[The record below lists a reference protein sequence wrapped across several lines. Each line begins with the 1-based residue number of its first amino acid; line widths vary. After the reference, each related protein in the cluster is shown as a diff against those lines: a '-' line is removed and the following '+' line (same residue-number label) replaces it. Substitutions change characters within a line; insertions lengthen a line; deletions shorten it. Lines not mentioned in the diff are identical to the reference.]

1 MQHQF
6 TTRRQQ
12 SSRQRGSAIV
22 GVLLLGVVVLVIA
35 TGYLRSSLNQLL
47 IADQSHLTLSL
58 DTLVDAAADQALLM
72 LHSGN
77 SANWQTE
84 GELRWRVFDDWQID
98 VDTPASVWV
107 ALEEAGDGLLMLVH
121 ASASQRNGRLIRRTA
136 EIQLNRQSPF
146 IYGLE
151 VYDGFSI
158 NGRNIT
164 LDSFNSN
171 DGAYA
176 NPGNRNDRIIL
187 LSPAT
192 EVGSARFI
200 NAELFGSIFI
210 GTDES
215 LTTGPQSRI
224 HRRHSPSSPRIDSN
238 AIRHGIRLDRPFP
251 MNMPKAEDPILWAGG
266 ENVEIGDRSG
276 FSTENFVFDD
286 DFHIRADE
294 IVRVVGR
301 ARWHINGDL
310 IINGHLVIEQDG
322 DLEVYLNGD
331 LIASGGAIL
340 NSSEQ
345 APRLRIFVTATE
357 PTALQLAGNAHF
369 AGAIHAPLA
378 SLQLAGGGS
387 NGRFFGA
394 AVLGSIDIN
403 GRYQFHF
410 DEALRFTPQ
419 PLHRYAVSAWQRPSA
434 TALLLPQRLA
444 E

>member
-1 MQHQF
+1 MQNESITIREQG
-6 TTRRQQ
+6 
-12 SSRQRGSAIV
+12 SSQRGSAIV
-22 GVLLLGVVVLVIA
+22 GVLLLGVVVLVVA
-35 TGYLRSSLNQLL
+35 TGYLRSSLNQLV

-72 LHSGN
+72 LHSGAV
-77 SANWQTE
+77 ANWQTVD
-84 GELRWRVFDDWQID
+84 ELRWRNFADWQ
-98 VDTPASVWV
+98 VDANTPASGWV
-107 ALEEAGDGLLMLVH
+107 ALQETDDGLLMLIH
-121 ASASQRNGRLIRRTA
+121 ASASQRNGRLIQRTA

-151 VYDGFSI
+151 VHDGFSI

-164 LDSFNSN
+164 LDSFDSN
-171 DGAYA
+171 NGPYA

-187 LSPAT
+187 LSPAS
-192 EVGSARFI
+192 EMGSARFI
-200 NAELFGSIFI
+200 NAELFGSILI
-210 GTDES
+210 GTEES

-224 HRRHSPSSPRIDSN
+224 YRRQSPPGPRIDNN
-238 AIRHGIRLDRPFP
+238 AIRHGIRFDRPFP
-251 MNMPKAEDPILWAGG
+251 IKMPKAEDPVLWAGG

-276 FSTENFVFDD
+276 FTSENYVFD

-294 IVRVVGR
+294 TVRVAGKV
-301 ARWHINGDL
+301 RWHVHGDL
-310 IINGHLVIEQDG
+310 IINGNLVIEETG

-331 LIASGGAIL
+331 LIARGGAIL

-345 APRLRIFVTATE
+345 APRLRIFVTSTE
-357 PTALQLAGNAHF
+357 PTTVQLAGNAHF
-369 AGAIHAPLA
+369 AGAIHAPHA
-378 SLQLAGGGS
+378 SLQLAGGGN

-419 PLHRYAVSAWQRPSA
+419 PLYRYAVSAWQRPSA
-434 TALLLPQRLA
+434 TALQLPQRLA